1 MKYNCVYANCC
12 GNVVAATSDVVVLTA
27 RCYASSVLA
36 MGLCLSVSVCLS
48 VCVYH
53 KSEFY

>member
-36 MGLCLSVSVCLS
+36 MVLCLSVSVCLS
-48 VCVYH
+48 VCVNH